1 MAKCLT
7 PAVNQYYQRCI
18 STIKIVCLQIFSIRY
33 GLEGLT
39 TDQAR
44 LAVLKWIDR
53 SKSMDR
59 PMDKLQDK
67 SEDKSEK

>member
-18 STIKIVCLQIFSIRY
+18 SNSMRVSLQIFFIRY

-53 SKSMDR
+53 SKAKDS
-59 PMDKLQDK
+59 PMDKL
-67 SEDKSEK
+67 